1 MSEEEMKMAARIVVN
16 RFLVWRQENKSD
28 SGLFDE
34 ELYNSLLWSQ
44 AYMLLGGSHPYNEL
58 DEIARLSKDML
69 LVLEEKTKT
78 ALKV

>member
-1 MSEEEMKMAARIVVN
+1 
-16 RFLVWRQENKSD
+16 
-28 SGLFDE
+28 
-34 ELYNSLLWSQ
+34 
-44 AYMLLGGSHPYNEL
+44 MLLGGSHPYNEL